1 MEETSHTPA
10 SLVLLIDGDPSTRS
24 LTRPLL
30 QSHGLDVIQARSS
43 SAALELLQ
51 RAPERFRLVI
61 VSLEMPDLSGVVTLE
76 ILRLFRAGLPTLCL
90 TASERPT
97 VPVATSSCLPKPLLA
112 NELGSLIH
120 EAIAGRWNQVPTAAV
135 SPEAVA
141 RATAA
146 FNATGSLLEAARELA
161 RGIRGEPPTNW

>member
-1 MEETSHTPA
+1 
-10 SLVLLIDGDPSTRS
+10 
-24 LTRPLL
+24 
-30 QSHGLDVIQARSS
+30 
-43 SAALELLQ
+43 
-51 RAPERFRLVI
+51 
-61 VSLEMPDLSGVVTLE
+61 
-76 ILRLFRAGLPTLCL
+76 
-90 TASERPT
+90 
-97 VPVATSSCLPKPLLA
+97 VATSSCLPKPLLA

-161 RGIRGEPPTNW
+161 RGIRGEPTNW